1 MATLWTLDSLHF
13 IVPGVL
19 PPNVAVE
26 PILVSL
32 DLAVDGTCCFKV
44 HPPKVEMT
52 TWKTLERLERIHVTL
67 KGVKTWIEYDKD

>member
-1 MATLWTLDSLHF
+1 MATLWTLDPLHF

-32 DLAVDGTCCFKV
+32 DLAVDGTCYSFKV

-52 TWKTLERLERIHVTL
+52 TWKTLERIHVTL